1 MTFAALAELESIMAP
16 AILALVTGVVLSPLS
31 NFWERRGLSPLGG
44 ALIGLVG
51 TLVVLAALA
60 LIFQP
65 VVEQMV
71 EKAPKVWADMKDS
84 IEFVQGLVRGLE
96 EARGEVEKAVA
107 AEPDA
112 AGAVGAVQEAP
123 EEDGL
128 NLPTVS
134 DALLLAPA
142 ILSQILIF
150 AGVLFFF
157 LLTRH
162 ELYEW
167 IANILPGRDSKSAI
181 SLREAERLVSRY
193 FITVALI
200 NAVLGIATAAML
212 RLYGMPG
219 ALSLGL
225 VAFLLNFILYL
236 GPAIFFCALLFA
248 GIGAYDG
255 VMVVVPAF
263 TFLAFNATEGS
274 VRDAGAG
281 WPAHATQPAAGVPG
295 AGLWHMAMGRAGRH
309 RGNPCG
315 AVGSGVGR
323 CVAPPAPGRTGRESG
338 PATIPSMTPTPP
350 PLGERPGA
358 GLSPCRQG
366 TLRAPRAF
374 HSQVK
379 EKAMPENRHHTPGS
393 DERKTPTQTEVP
405 AGSGDAGASDKPQRL
420 ERHAEARLSNPD
432 RVLIRL
438 LWIAAAVILLFV
450 IFVR

>member
-1 MTFAALAELESIMAP
+1 LDRLEKSGHVATIAVGAVVTFAALAELESIMAP

-65 VVEQMV
+65 VVAQMV
-71 EKAPKVWADMKDS
+71 EQAPKVWADMKDS

-263 TFLAFNATEGS
+263 TFLAFNATEGQF
-274 VRDAGAG
+274 VT
-281 WPAHATQPAAGVPG
+281 PALV
-295 AGLWHMAMGRAGRH
+295 GRH
-309 RGNPCG
+309 MQLNPLLVFLALVFGIWLWG
-315 AVGSGVGR
+315 ALGGIVAIPVVLWVLVLGGVLPR
-323 CVAPPAPGRTGRESG
+323 RPQAEPDAKADPQ
-338 PATIPSMTPTPP
+338 PS
-350 PLGERPGA
+350 
-358 GLSPCRQG
+358 
-366 TLRAPRAF
+366 
-374 HSQVK
+374 
-379 EKAMPENRHHTPGS
+379 
-393 DERKTPTQTEVP
+393 
-405 AGSGDAGASDKPQRL
+405 
-420 ERHAEARLSNPD
+420 
-432 RVLIRL
+432 
-438 LWIAAAVILLFV
+438 
-450 IFVR
+450 